1 MFELISVLMCGG
13 GGGYQPPPY
22 VPPPKPKPAP
32 PPPAAVKQPQ
42 TAVRQKQKRSVR
54 GAETPSMA
62 GGFGGTL
69 LTGTQGIGDQSLITG
84 KSMLGG

>member
-1 MFELISVLMCGG
+1 MFELISVLMCRFGG
-13 GGGYQPPPY
+13 GGPAPAPYIPPPA
-22 VPPPKPKPAP
+22 PKPV

-42 TAVRQKQKRSVR
+42 TAVRQKQRRVR
-54 GAETPSMA
+54 GAETPLAA

-69 LTGTQGIGDQSLITG
+69 LTGTQGLGDEGSVTG